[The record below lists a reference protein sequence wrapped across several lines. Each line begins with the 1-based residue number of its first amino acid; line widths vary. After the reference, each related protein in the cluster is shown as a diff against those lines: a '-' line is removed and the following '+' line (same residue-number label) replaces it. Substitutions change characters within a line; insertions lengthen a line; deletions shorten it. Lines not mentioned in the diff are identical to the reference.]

1 MENYYMP
8 SVKYGYLQTAL
19 DGLSNEELQEL
30 YRDCT
35 RWDGSFEECCLYDLD
50 ELEDFLEWD
59 SDTIREFI
67 HIGETDYYYGD
78 CYGWHGL
85 DSRDMR
91 DHMSYYSYDLAEW
104 LADCL
109 TLEYDFNESCFEV
122 FIAYKAPW
130 AFEND
135 EDLIKAA
142 LCDLA
147 YAQGFVS
154 LARDEEKL
162 EELYLEL

>member
-1 MENYYMP
+1 MKNDYTA

-19 DGLSNEELQEL
+19 DDLTDEDLQGL

-35 RWDGSFEECCLYDLD
+35 SWDGSFEECCLYDLE
-50 ELEDFLEWD
+50 ELENLLEWD

-67 HIGETDYYYGD
+67 HIGETDYYYED
-78 CYGWHGL
+78 CYGWHGSGSQ
-85 DSRDMR
+85 DVRA
-91 DHMSYYSYDLAEW
+91 HMEFWNADLAEW

-109 TLEYDFNESCFEV
+109 TLEYDFDESCFEV
-122 FIAYKAPW
+122 FIDYKAPRT
-130 AFEND
+130 FEND
-135 EDLIKAA
+135 EYLIKAA

-147 YAQGFVS
+147 YAKGFIS

-162 EELYLEL
+162 EKLYLEL

>member
-1 MENYYMP
+1 MKNVYIP

-19 DGLSNEELQEL
+19 DDLPDEDLQDL

-35 RWDGSFEECCLYDLD
+35 TWDGSFEECCLYDLD
-50 ELEDFLEWD
+50 ELEDLLEWD

-67 HIGETDYYYGD
+67 QIGETDYYYGD

-91 DHMSYYSYDLAEW
+91 DHLSHYSDDLAEC
-104 LADCL
+104 LADFL
-109 TLEYDFNESCFEV
+109 TLEYDFDESCFEV
-122 FIAYKAPW
+122 FIDSKAPW

-162 EELYLEL
+162 EKLYLEL